1 VLAENETEALNHSHC
16 LVICTEWRPFRAP
29 DFEELRERLLQPVI
43 FDGRNIHDP
52 DRMAREG
59 FTYFGIGL
67 GQLPQPVMAAAAIAR

>member
-1 VLAENETEALNHSHC
+1 
-16 LVICTEWRPFRAP
+16 
-29 DFEELRERLLQPVI
+29 VI

-67 GQLPQPVMAAAAIAR
+67 GQLPQPVMAAAAAAS